1 MKLAEEMIK
10 LRTYIQNAEA
20 HLKCI
25 RIELDK
31 AHGAYLTIEELVEE
45 LDPEGKK

>member
-1 MKLAEEMIK
+1 MKLSEEMIK
-10 LRTYIQNAEA
+10 LRTYIENAKA
-20 HLKCI
+20 HQECI

-31 AHGAYLTIEELVEE
+31 AQGAYLTIEELVEE